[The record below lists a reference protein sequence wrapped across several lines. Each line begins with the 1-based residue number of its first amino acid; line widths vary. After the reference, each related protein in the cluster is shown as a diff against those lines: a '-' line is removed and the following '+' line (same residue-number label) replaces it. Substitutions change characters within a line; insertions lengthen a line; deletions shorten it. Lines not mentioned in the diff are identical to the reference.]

1 MDTTKLPDYVGTVV
15 IGAGTSGCSFTHV
28 HALNS
33 SDDLLLLEAG
43 PDYGARW
50 SGRWPADVLDAKS
63 IPLSHD
69 WHITGLGSAGSV
81 RDLPRARIVGGCS
94 AHNGCTI
101 ARSARTDYDQWA
113 ALGNP
118 GWDAVTVEPILDWAH
133 ARFRTS
139 RYLMR
144 ELTSA
149 HAAFVRAGIEAGL
162 PFADN
167 LDDMDAGI
175 GIGPMPMNI
184 VDGVR
189 FNASF
194 AFLDAVRGLAHVD
207 VVGEA
212 AVSRILIEAGRAIG
226 VQICTADGAPRVVRA
241 ERVVLTAGAYHS
253 PVLLQRSGVGRA
265 NYLHALG
272 LSPSIDL
279 PGVGEHLLDHACI
292 PMHFNGKN
300 GLLDELARTRWN
312 PDEQSIGRARSSRCD
327 DGPYDMHLFMV
338 AGANSGHPGMPP
350 VSLYGSAMCATSQ
363 GRVSITSADGT
374 IGIDHR
380 YGTDPDGHDQTVLA
394 EAGEL
399 LATMTRQP
407 ELAAILGSRVHRDSP
422 PMADIA
428 SYGHPAGTCMMG
440 HDPNG
445 GAVVDA
451 TGQVYGV
458 TGLYVAD
465 ASVMPTITRGNI
477 NLPTAMIGAHI
488 AARLLTVALDDV
500 VGVSQLSS
508 AIERSI
514 P

>member
-1 MDTTKLPDYVGTVV
+1 MDTTTLPDYVGTVV
-15 IGAGTSGCSFTHV
+15 IGAGTSGCAFTHV
-28 HALNS
+28 HAMNS

-43 PDYGARW
+43 PDYGARS

-69 WHITGLGSAGSV
+69 WSLTGVNSAGLPYN
-81 RDLPRARIVGGCS
+81 LPRARIVGGCS
-94 AHNGCTI
+94 SHNGCVV
-101 ARSARTDYDQWA
+101 ARSARTDYDRWA

-118 GWDAVTVEPILDWAH
+118 GWEAATVEPILNWAH
-133 ARFRTS
+133 GRFRTN
-139 RYLMR
+139 RYRMR

-149 HAAFVRAGIEAGL
+149 QTAFVRAGIEAGL
-162 PFADN
+162 PFADD

-175 GIGPMPMNI
+175 GIGPMPVN
-184 VDGVR
+184 VVNGVR

-207 VVGEA
+207 VVGQA
-212 AVSRILIEAGRAIG
+212 TVSRILIEAGRATG
-226 VQICTADGAPRVVRA
+226 VQITTNGGTARVVRA
-241 ERVVLTAGAYHS
+241 ERVVLAAGTYHS
-253 PVLLQRSGVGRA
+253 PVLLQRSGVGSADHLR
-265 NYLHALG
+265 ALG
-272 LSPSIDL
+272 VSSPIDL
-279 PGVGEHLLDHACI
+279 PGVGEHLLDHACVA
-292 PMHFNGKN
+292 MNFDGKD

-312 PDEQSIGRARSSRCD
+312 PDEQSVGRARSTQCD

-350 VSLYGSAMCATSQ
+350 ITLYGAAMCPKSQ

-380 YGTDPDGHDQTVLA
+380 YGTDRDGHDQMVLA

-399 LATMTRQP
+399 LATMSVQP
-407 ELAAILGSRVHRDSP
+407 ELAAVLGSRARRDFP
-422 PMADIA
+422 PMADIE
-428 SYGHPAGTCMMG
+428 SYGHPAGACMMG
-440 HDPNG
+440 PDPSR

-458 TGLYVAD
+458 SGLYVAD
-465 ASVMPTITRGNI
+465 ASIMPTITRGNT

-488 AARLLTVALDDV
+488 AARLKTVALDDV
-500 VGVSQLSS
+500 VGVSRLPSG
-508 AIERSI
+508 IERSI